1 MPPKNPCPN
10 SNPPIPA
17 PIRPPIRPDMK
28 PDRAPKL
35 DAGAV
40 LPKPGEGLL
49 GVMLR
54 CIGWAVE
61 GAVRVVGGADQV
73 MLPRLPIEFPP
84 PARASASPGASARLS
99 AATAARREDDR
110 RMALSRL

>member
-1 MPPKNPCPN
+1 
-10 SNPPIPA
+10 
-17 PIRPPIRPDMK
+17 MK
-28 PDRAPKL
+28 PDRAPKF

-54 CIGWAVE
+54 CIGWAVD

-73 MLPRLPIEFPP
+73 MLPRLPMEPP
-84 PARASASPGASARLS
+84 LPARASASPGTRARLR
-99 AATAARREDDR
+99 AATAASRVDDR
-110 RMALSRL
+110 RMALSRLLVNLANMVMSRFTRQPK